1 MWLSVLGEVDL
12 NDQYDIMYYLLLFSL
27 EKKPQKKT
35 NIKCNV
41 IKSTIYIQG
50 ELD

>member
-1 MWLSVLGEVDL
+1 
-12 NDQYDIMYYLLLFSL
+12 MYYLLLLSL
-27 EKKPQKKT
+27 EKKTQKKT

-50 ELD
+50 KLD